1 MNSAPSGKFITRFRT
16 ARRVNRLRLSR
27 SCSASEA
34 RGAARVSSAGI
45 DRACFWRFMHSNAA
59 RFDACV
65 VERGLQ
71 VVEADHGDVFHGGI
85 ERCKLWAVEVEVAMI
100 ESAENLALHG
110 SVDSFKRSR
119 MIFRNLA
126 ANFECVV
133 VPVSVGV
140 VALSEEAAVF
150 FIAARCAMQ
159 SMRRC
164 EFVGRG
170 DFDVR
175 LRHGVAWI
183 RES

>member
-1 MNSAPSGKFITRFRT
+1 MPRVLSCIQPTGSVHLGNYLGALVNWVSGQH
-16 ARRVNRLRLSR
+16 
-27 SCSASEA
+27 
-34 RGAARVSSAGI
+34 
-45 DRACFWRFMHSNAA
+45 D
-59 RFDACV
+59 
-65 VERGLQ
+65 
-71 VVEADHGDVFHGGI
+71 GDVFHGRI

-126 ANFECVV
+126 ANFDCVV